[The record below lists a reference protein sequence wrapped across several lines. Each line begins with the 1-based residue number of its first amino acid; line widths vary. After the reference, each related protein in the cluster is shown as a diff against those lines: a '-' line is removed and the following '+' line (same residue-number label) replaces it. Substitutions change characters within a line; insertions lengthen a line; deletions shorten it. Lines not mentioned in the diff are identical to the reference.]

1 MERILVIDD
10 DPGIRRLLSRSLAYE
25 GFAVTTA
32 DTGDTGLHSLRLCA
46 PQLLIL
52 DVMMPPPDGL
62 ALLRRLR
69 EAGDLT
75 PVLMLTALDSA
86 EAQVRGL
93 ELGAD
98 DYVVKPFSL
107 EVLLAR
113 IRALLRRSDGTGG
126 RELLQ
131 FADLRQ
137 DTARH
142 QVYRGEREVHLT
154 AQEFRLLRTFLEQPT
169 VVLSKDTLLDLVWGL
184 DYIGDGNV
192 VEVYIK
198 QLRQKLEAG
207 GEGRLIHT
215 IRGVG
220 YVLRGA

>member
-32 DTGDTGLHSLRLCA
+32 DTGETGMQSLRLCA

-62 ALLRRLR
+62 ELLRRLR
-69 EAGDLT
+69 ESGDHT

-98 DYVVKPFSL
+98 DYVVKPFSI

-113 IRALLRRSDGTGG
+113 IRALLRRSDGAG

-131 FADLRQ
+131 FGDLRQ

-142 QVYRGEREVHLT
+142 QVHRGEREIHLT

-169 VVLSKDTLLDLVWGL
+169 KVLSKDTLLDLVWGL

-207 GEGRLIHT
+207 GEERLIHT